1 MANSK
6 KSLSKLEQEYNRI
19 NQSSVRDVKDA
30 AEKLKALDRI
40 TNEMQRQN
48 KLMSEQL
55 DDVKDYDNVL
65 KSIAGK
71 VGKNNNFYKENN
83 KILNQ
88 TKIQMNGIASILK
101 TSTTLTNEQKDA
113 AYKVA
118 GGYKDSV
125 YSVTKILD
133 SLIPVKKNNNEIRD
147 VIQQQIEEQKAFIK
161 TIDTTTEDGKDLKKV
176 LEAQLEVLEKMGP
189 AAQAAAQDMQ
199 AMGDAGEMLSNT
211 GFGKGL
217 DKFLSVTKKF
227 RGGKGAGSI
236 GEVVGNLQSKR
247 GAAGMLGQ
255 AGKGMVGMLGGVAKF
270 LGPIGLATGA
280 IMAAA
285 SFFNSGQAAK
295 TAVRMAALTGG
306 NLDEAGKDAMK
317 GSKEYRDI
325 ITEFNY
331 GLPRQLQRQA
341 AEDNFEYNKGL
352 ANDSLQY
359 DQSLVKDKINYENS
373 LLKDQIQFRQ
383 NQESQTLDANNA
395 QRKALFTSDMG
406 RFKSA
411 ISVSERALQ
420 AIGSSTQAVLD
431 TVKNV
436 GVSLGTGLSSQVK
449 LATAA
454 SGLATQYMSSADDVL
469 SMSNTFRLMDKSSAE
484 TGTNMAA
491 GVGAFAELNDM
502 SPAQLFKQMSDSQ
515 QEIFKYSNFT
525 TSQFAT
531 QAVLLSKMNTSM
543 SSMSKASDSMVLNY
557 KDSIKSEMSLSAML
571 GKNVNLSEVRARL
584 MSGDMAGGASAL
596 KTALGGVDIGSMNA
610 FQKQALSQAT
620 GMDVNELMNLT
631 QSKGGGVTG
640 TIAEKNAIKTGKDIA
655 NGALQQD
662 IANEASKLKLEQ
674 KFRKENLDFEQKER
688 LQMLGVEQ
696 QMRLQGIALEQSFRI
711 KSATLK
717 AEQDIKDLQN
727 KYVKEVMSEQ
737 IISGLSSQYKNTLD
751 VNKVTTKTQGVGVT
765 PMGGISYTNLA
776 DSTKKGGEPTVA
788 AINTNNKLQEV
799 KLTQQMAKQTRLLSE
814 SEYSVK
820 LQQEMVAMLGL
831 STQMLG
837 KIMDNTANGT
847 DVTLDGKSLR
857 QSLLNQARRNYGVAR
872 TT

>member
-6 KSLSKLEQEYNRI
+6 KSLSKLEQEYARI
-19 NQSSVRDVKDA
+19 NQSSVRDAKDA
-30 AEKLKALDRI
+30 AEKLQALDRI
-40 TNEMQRQN
+40 TKEMQRQN

-55 DDVKDYDNVL
+55 DDAKDYDNIL

-101 TSTTLTNEQKDA
+101 TTKSLTSDQKDA

-118 GGYKDSV
+118 NGYKDSV

-133 SLIPVKKNNNEIRD
+133 SLVPVKKNNNDIKEI
-147 VIQQQIEEQKAFIK
+147 IQQQIEEQKAYIK

-199 AMGDAGEMLSNT
+199 AMGEAGEMLSNT

-227 RGGKGAGSI
+227 RGGKGVGSI
-236 GEVVGNLQSKR
+236 GEMVGNLQSKR

-255 AGKGMVGMLGGVAKF
+255 AGKGMVGMFSGVAKF

-285 SFFNSGQAAK
+285 NFFNSGQAAK

-352 ANDSLQY
+352 ANDALQY

-395 QRKALFTSDMG
+395 QRKALFTSDMS

-484 TGTNMAA
+484 TGANMAA

-502 SPAQLFKQMSDSQ
+502 SPAQLFKQMSDAQ
-515 QEIFKYSNFT
+515 QDIFKYSNFT
-525 TSQFAT
+525 TSQFAQ

-543 SSMSKASDSMVLNY
+543 TAMSKASDSMVLNY
-557 KDSIKSEMSLSAML
+557 KDSIKAEMSLSAML
-571 GKNVNLSEVRARL
+571 GKNVNLSEVRAKL
-584 MSGDMAGGASAL
+584 MAGDMAGGASAL
-596 KTALGGVDIGSMNA
+596 KSALGGVDINAMNA
-610 FQKQALSQAT
+610 FQKQALTQAT
-620 GMDVNELMNLT
+620 GMDVNELMSLT
-631 QSKGGGVTG
+631 QSKGGGTTG
-640 TIAEKNAIKTGKDIA
+640 TITEKNAIKTGKDIA

-696 QMRLQGIALEQSFRI
+696 QMRLQGLRLEQSFRI
-711 KSATLK
+711 EAATLK
-717 AEQDIKDLQN
+717 ANEDIKDLQN

-737 IISGLSSQYKNTLD
+737 IISGLSGDYKNTLD
-751 VNKVTTKTQGVGVT
+751 VNRVNSKTQGVGIS
-765 PMGGISYTNLA
+765 PIGSISYTNLA

-788 AINTNNKLQEV
+788 AINTNNKLQET
-799 KLTQQMAKQTRLLSE
+799 KLNQTIAKQTRILSE
-814 SEYSVK
+814 SEYSIK
-820 LQQEMVAMLGL
+820 LQQEMVAVLGVSAQFLQQISDNTTNDKQININGKVL
-831 STQMLG
+831 ST
-837 KIMDNTANGT
+837 T
-847 DVTLDGKSLR
+847 
-857 QSLLNQARRNYGVAR
+857 LLNQARRNYGVAR
-872 TT
+872 TA